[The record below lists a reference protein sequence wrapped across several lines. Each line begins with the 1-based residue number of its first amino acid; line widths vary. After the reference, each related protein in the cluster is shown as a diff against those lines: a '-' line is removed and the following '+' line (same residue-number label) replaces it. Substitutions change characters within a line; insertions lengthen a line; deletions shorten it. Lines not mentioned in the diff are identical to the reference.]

1 MSVELPSLVD
11 VRRARDRLAR
21 LLTPTPLVRSEWLSA
36 LTGAEIFLKLE
47 SLQPTRSFK
56 IRGAFNALLSLRDRL
71 GSERPTVVTA
81 SAGNHGRALAHAA
94 AELGF
99 PAIVFTP
106 STAPETKKSAIRR
119 SGAELRDESADYD
132 EAEQKSRAYA
142 NSSGATY
149 VSSYNDRDVIAG
161 AGTAA
166 LEIVE
171 QCPSFDVLVVPL
183 GGGGLLSGLAT
194 AIRGLNLQTQ
204 VVGVECEA
212 STAFAASLARGAITE
227 ITPVA
232 TIADGLTGNLEKGS
246 LTFELVR
253 QHVDRVVTV
262 SEADLLSAI
271 RLLAEHD
278 HLIAEGAGAAA
289 SAAVMTRPIVSP
301 GQRAVVMLSGGNI
314 DLATFT
320 SAVSKAESPR
330 GLANFVRGATANR
343 Q

>member
-1 MSVELPSLVD
+1 MSVELPGLAD
-11 VRRARDRLAR
+11 VRRAQSRLSGR
-21 LLTPTPLVRSEWLSA
+21 LEPTPLMRSEWLSA

-56 IRGAFNALLSLRDRL
+56 IRGAFNALLSLRERV
-71 GSERPTVVTA
+71 GSERPTIVTA
-81 SAGNHGRALAHAA
+81 SAGNHGRGLAHAA

-99 PAIVFTP
+99 PVIVFTP

-119 SGAELRDESADYD
+119 AGAELRDDSADYD
-132 EAEQKSRAYA
+132 EAELQSREYA
-142 NSSGATY
+142 GGNGAIY

-161 AGTAA
+161 EGTMA
-166 LEIVE
+166 LEILE
-171 QCPSFDVLVVPL
+171 QCPSFDVLAAPL

-194 AIRGLNLQTQ
+194 TIRGLKLKTQ

-227 ITPVA
+227 ITPGA

-246 LTFELVR
+246 MTFELVR
-253 QHVDRVVTV
+253 RHVDRVVSV
-262 SEADLLSAI
+262 SEDALLSAI
-271 RLLAEHD
+271 RQLAEHD

-289 SAAVMTRPIVSP
+289 SAAVMTRALVSA
-301 GQRAVVMLSGGNI
+301 GQRAVVVLSGGNI
-314 DLATFT
+314 DLPMFT
-320 SAVSKAESPR
+320 SAVSKAESPP
-330 GLANFVRGATANR
+330 GLADFVRGATTNR